1 MTRRFLIV
9 ILLCIP
15 SVAAAAFVH
24 PILRAAMDPTSP
36 PLPASLVRSSNSPLT
51 GETDLI
57 GVWVHTRD
65 GGHALETQGLLGTGR
80 PRNLRAAIWTREQ
93 IRRAAED
100 PSVVSLMPAVRCE
113 ASLDSSLAECGGTA
127 VHEAHGSPP
136 NYVGLTGHDVIV
148 GIVDSGIDLIHEDF
162 QDDLGHTRL
171 VSLWDQTTPSSDPPR
186 NFDFGKEWT
195 AAQIDLG
202 LATETDPSGHGT
214 HVAGIAAGNGRAT
227 GNAQPQYRYVGM
239 APDAPI
245 VAVKTDYMTTSVAMG
260 VDYVFQK
267 ADSLGMP
274 AVVNLSLGTHYGP
287 HDGTDDFALS
297 VAALT
302 GPGHTVVAAAG
313 NERGK
318 GYHAR
323 RIFSPPDSA
332 SVSFSVPSY
341 TANEGS
347 ANDEID
353 IDAWYTGGT
362 AISFTVVTPN
372 GYDVGP
378 VVKGASIAVDTPDGH
393 VEVDNSMSG
402 PLNGDENVFFWIYD
416 RLAPAPPASGTWRI
430 LMQAEPVSAI
440 AVASTFDAWIFYR
453 TMPGNLPFL
462 VGVDERFLVASP
474 ASSDSVISVGA
485 YATKASW
492 TAADGNTYGYS
503 PAPTLGAIATFSSV
517 GPRRDS
523 VLKPDVTAPG
533 QGIGAALSTAT
544 SVNPHAILLDGVHVV
559 FQGTSMSC
567 PHVAGVAALMFERL
581 GRLSVREMAERIR
594 GTARRDSFTGP
605 NPNTTYGYGKIDA
618 LGATGYVVP
627 VLLEQADAVQVGS
640 RVEVRFRLGQDV
652 EATPFE
658 VFREGPANVARS
670 SIGWTSTGQDRV
682 LVDSTLVEPGEYR
695 YWLRVPAPD
704 GSGSWAGP
712 AGVTYVPA
720 EILSRLELGP
730 NPFVDHVRL
739 RWSAP
744 AAPMTATI
752 FDLTGRRV
760 RRLQMTAEAGTWT
773 TVWDGRSDA
782 GRITPAGVYLLR
794 VRGADGQVEDRRV
807 MRLR

>member
-1 MTRRFLIV
+1 MTSRFLIV

-15 SVAAAAFVH
+15 SLAAAAFVH
-24 PILRAAMDPTSP
+24 PILRATLDPASP
-36 PLPASLVRSSNSPLT
+36 PLPCSLARSSHGGLT
-51 GETDLI
+51 GETEVI
-57 GVWVHTRD
+57 GVWVRTRD
-65 GGHALETQGLLGTGR
+65 GGRALEALGLLGNGR
-80 PRNLRAAIWTREQ
+80 PRDVRAAIWTREQ
-93 IRRAAED
+93 LRRAAQE
-100 PSVVSLMPAVRCE
+100 PSVVSLMPGVRCE
-113 ASLDSSLAECGGTA
+113 AFLDSSLAECGGTA

-136 NYVGLTGHDVIV
+136 NYVGLTGQNVIV
-148 GIVDSGIDLIHEDF
+148 GIVDSGIDLGHGDF

-171 VSLWDQTTPSSDPPR
+171 VSLWDQTGPSTDPPR

-195 AAQIDLG
+195 AAQIDMG
-202 LATETDPSGHGT
+202 LATETDPAGHGT

-227 GNAQPQYRYVGM
+227 GNGQPQYRYIGM

-245 VAVKTDYMTTSVAMG
+245 VAVKTDYMTTSVALG

-302 GPGHTVVAAAG
+302 GPGHAVVAAAG
-313 NERGK
+313 NEMGK

-323 RIFSPPDSA
+323 RVFSPPDSA
-332 SVSFSVPSY
+332 SVSFSVPAY
-341 TANEGS
+341 TPNDGS

-362 AISFTVVTPN
+362 AITFTIITPN

-378 VVKGASIAVDTPDGH
+378 VTKGASIAVDTPDGH
-393 VEVDNSMSG
+393 VEIDNSMSG

-416 RLAPAPPASGTWRI
+416 RLALAPPASGTWRI

-440 AVASTFDAWIFYR
+440 TAASTFDAWIFYR
-453 TMPGNLPFL
+453 TMAGAMPFM

-485 YATKASW
+485 YVTKASW

-503 PAPTLGAIATFSSV
+503 PAPTKGAIASFSSV
-517 GPRRDS
+517 GPRRDD

-533 QGIGAALSTAT
+533 QGIGAALSTTT

-559 FQGTSMSC
+559 YQGTSMAC
-567 PHVAGVAALMFERL
+567 PHVTGIAALMFERL
-581 GRLSVREMAERIR
+581 GRLSVRDVLERLR

-605 NPNTTYGYGKIDA
+605 GANTTYGYGKVDA
-618 LGATGYVVP
+618 LAATGYVVP
-627 VLLEQADAVQVGS
+627 VLVEQADARQVGS
-640 RVEVRFRLGQDV
+640 RVEVRFKVGQDI
-652 EATPFE
+652 EATPLE
-658 VFREGPANVARS
+658 VYRDGPSSLPRS
-670 SIGWTSTGQDRV
+670 AVGWTSTGRERV
-682 LVDSTLVEPGEYR
+682 LLDSTLVDAGDYR
-695 YWLRVPAPD
+695 YWLRVPAMTGP
-704 GSGSWAGP
+704 SSWAGP
-712 AGVTYVPA
+712 AKVTYAPIEA
-720 EILSRLELGP
+720 TIRLEMGP
-730 NPFVDHVRL
+730 NPFVDRIDL
-739 RWSAP
+739 RSNAP
-744 AAPMTATI
+744 AAPLSATI
-752 FDLTGRRV
+752 FDLGGRRV
-760 RRLQMTAEAGTWT
+760 RRLQMTAEAGGWT
-773 TVWDGRSDA
+773 TSWDGRSDA
-782 GRITPAGVYLLR
+782 GRKVAAGVYLLR
-794 VRGADGQVEDRRV
+794 IRWADGQVVDRRL